1 MKEKTRG
8 SMKEG
13 RYRDRINTEKHLE
26 FDGLESIHVFTHRSV
41 DFLTKLGGS
50 TSWVLDPIRAE
61 NCEYV
66 VCSRNNNNGLAESD
80 GIDHGS
86 AFLIGRVSNVVPSLN
101 LPRDEH
107 RFMIEFSEY
116 ALITIEGFWQGGRN
130 PVVYLDTWQLLTD
143 GYLDFSTLNWQ
154 TVPTRDLEYVQN
166 YFAIENQFY
175 EQRES
180 NIHHSK
186 KRKLIVEEKKLKQ
199 EGMSIAEAKKELSI
213 FYSLPLENIEIILKG

>member
-1 MKEKTRG
+1 
-8 SMKEG
+8 MKEG

-116 ALITIEGFWQGGRN
+116 ALITLDNFWQGGRN
-130 PVVYLDTWQLLTD
+130 PVVYLDTWDLLTGD
-143 GYLDFSTLNWQ
+143 YLDFFTLNWQ
-154 TVPTRDLEYVQN
+154 KVPERDLAYIEN
-166 YFAIENQFY
+166 YFAIENAFY

-180 NIHHSK
+180 NVSHSK
-186 KRKLIVEEKKLKQ
+186 KRKLAVEKKKLKQ
-199 EGMSIAEAKKELSI
+199 EGMSIVDAKKELSK